1 MLKILFVAGL
11 LALPAAAEE
20 APASISPGDV
30 FSAVV
35 GEWTNDGTPDHAL
48 LVRNGPEALD
58 LYIYASDPTPDD
70 RLHMKLAVYVP
81 GFASVS
87 ADMDDTLVLE
97 SKTYNS
103 LQYSEY
109 YMKGGYQTLTLS
121 YRGGQFVVSG
131 VTFVS
136 YDNLNDK
143 EYSCDVNLL
152 TGKGLVN
159 KKPVKVAMGGIPV
172 AEWNLETD
180 LKMCPR

>member
-1 MLKILFVAGL
+1 MLKILVAAGL
-11 LALPAAAEE
+11 LALPAAAEA

-35 GEWTNDGTPDHAL
+35 GEWNNDGTPDHAV
-48 LVRNGPEALD
+48 LVRNGPDALD
-58 LYIYASDPTPDD
+58 LYIYTSDPTPDD
-70 RLHMKLAVYVP
+70 RLNMKLAVYVP

-87 ADMDDTLVLE
+87 ADMDNTLELE

-109 YMKGGYQTLTLS
+109 YMKGGYETLTLS

-131 VTFVS
+131 VTFIS
-136 YDNLNDK
+136 YDNLNDTVF
-143 EYSCDVNLL
+143 SCDVNLL
-152 TGKGLVN
+152 TGKGIVD
-159 KKPVKVAMGGIPV
+159 KKPVKVAVGGVPV

-180 LKMCPR
+180 LKICPR